1 MRAIIKNAIFTIVQE
16 KRRKKLKR
24 YGDDVVI
31 PSKCELQGNIE
42 CGSHIRFGR
51 GGENGFYES

>member
-1 MRAIIKNAIFTIVQE
+1 MQTIIKNAISSIVQE
-16 KRRKKLKR
+16 KRRKKLKK

-51 GGENGFYES
+51 GGYNGFYES